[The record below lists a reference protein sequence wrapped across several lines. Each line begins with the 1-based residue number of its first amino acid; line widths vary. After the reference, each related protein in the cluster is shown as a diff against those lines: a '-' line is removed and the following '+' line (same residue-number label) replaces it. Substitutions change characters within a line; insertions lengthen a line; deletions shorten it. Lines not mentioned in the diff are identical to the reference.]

1 METSYNLSTIP
12 EGKWSGKGPIPA
24 IGDRVHI
31 NFNSF
36 GAGTVRSYFVEG
48 GWVGVEVECDQRPEW
63 HIKQNGNTHTRPLV
77 FGAELKQEG

>member
-1 METSYNLSTIP
+1 MTASYNLSSVP

-36 GAGTVRSYFVEG
+36 GSGTVRGYFVEEE
-48 GWVGVEVECDQRPEW
+48 WIGVEVECDQRPEW
-63 HIKQNGNTHTRPLV
+63 HVRQNGDRHPHPLV
-77 FGAELKQEG
+77 FGAELRQQG